1 MCCTLRRTF
10 PSWQTGCR
18 SDARSLYQRK
28 VRDGLVAGKIDAA
41 YLTAL
46 KDGVR
51 YWDGEQWVKEA
62 VRIRRPVHLAH
73 QGR

>member
-1 MCCTLRRTF
+1 M
-10 PSWQTGCR
+10 TGR
-18 SDARSLYQRK
+18 
-28 VRDGLVAGKIDAA
+28 IDAA
-41 YLTAL
+41 YLAAL

-51 YWDGEQWVKEA
+51 YWDGGKWVKEA